1 MGTSRHADA
10 RRRRVITLEDRD
22 FILGAAAWTA
32 QTDVSTIDIGLSRD
46 EALHRAP
53 EFLCGL
59 REGKIS
65 PADARID
72 DASIDVLHAACRLLA
87 EPNAGR
93 VEDPLD
99 SVRALYDFIEK
110 VIWPGPDFDER
121 AELLGACASAGWR
134 IARRTAS
141 PPVTDEWQKR
151 LLAVTSKTVLPRNS
165 SSESVAH
172 DALEIG
178 PQAKTGPIP
187 LDDPEIV
194 LPLLEDLRAR
204 GERSPAEVLEEA
216 ASLYKHLQPAEPRY
230 PNAFLR
236 DEHEYFL
243 GETARIAGAASR
255 ILARRE
261 DATRWLDFADEWFS
275 LTENASGNLSKV
287 TYQRLAVRME
297 ERDFEGVSALLPQL
311 IASFENLGMREDAL
325 KARFLHAVVLR
336 EIDDICSAIDVYLQI
351 VREARD
357 LKNETL
363 MAHAYTNLVQVY
375 GFQGAAPEAFAMAKE
390 AMPLLR
396 RLGNQVAIAKLQWGL
411 ACLHRTRGDTS
422 AAIDAFRAG
431 QQDFA
436 ELEMRADVAAGHLV
450 IAEILLDVGQ
460 ERQAEAEIRLALP
473 LIDEYKLVPE
483 GFAAMTL
490 LRESLRRQKIDRQ
503 ALRNLHEHFE
513 QKTP

>member
-1 MGTSRHADA
+1 M
-10 RRRRVITLEDRD
+10 
-22 FILGAAAWTA
+22 
-32 QTDVSTIDIGLSRD
+32 DVTTIDTGLSPD
-46 EALHRAP
+46 EALRRAP
-53 EFLCGL
+53 DFLRVL
-59 REGKIS
+59 RGGKIS
-65 PADARID
+65 PVDARLD

-87 EPNAGR
+87 EPKAGGI
-93 VEDPLD
+93 EDPLG
-99 SVRALYDFIEK
+99 SVNALYDFIEK
-110 VIWPGPDFDER
+110 VTWPGLDFDER
-121 AELLGACASAGWR
+121 ADLLAACALAGWR
-134 IARRTAS
+134 ISRRKAT
-141 PPVTDEWQKR
+141 PPVTDEWRKR
-151 LLAVTSKTVLPRNS
+151 LLAVTPKTVLLRNS
-165 SSESVAH
+165 SSESA
-172 DALEIG
+172 ARNAIEMG
-178 PQAKTGPIP
+178 RQAKTGTVP
-187 LDDPEIV
+187 LDDPEML
-194 LPLLEDLRAR
+194 LPLLEDLCARA
-204 GERSPAEVLEEA
+204 EQSPAEVLKKA
-216 ASLYKHLQPAEPRY
+216 ASLHKHLQSAEPRY
-230 PNAFLR
+230 QNAFPL
-236 DEHEYFL
+236 DEREYFL

-261 DATRWLDFADEWFS
+261 EATRWLDFADEWFS

-297 ERDFEGVSALLPQL
+297 ARDFEGVSTLLPQL

-351 VREARD
+351 VTEARD

-390 AMPLLR
+390 AMPLLH

-411 ACLHRTRGDTS
+411 ACLHRTRGDTT

-436 ELEMRADVAAGHLV
+436 KLEMRADVAAGHLV

-503 ALRNLHEHFE
+503 ALRNLYGYFE
-513 QKTP
+513 ERNS